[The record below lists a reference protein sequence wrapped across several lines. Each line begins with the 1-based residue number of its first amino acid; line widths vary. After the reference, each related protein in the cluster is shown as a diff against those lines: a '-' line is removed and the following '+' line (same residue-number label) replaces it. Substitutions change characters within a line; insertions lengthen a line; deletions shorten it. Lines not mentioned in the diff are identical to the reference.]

1 MYGIKIT
8 GVQIRINKKIMQL
21 SIIIVNYKTPHL
33 TLSCINSIYDTARN
47 INFEII
53 VVDNN
58 SQDGSEE
65 RITSRFPK
73 VLWIKNPV
81 NEGFGRANNIGIK
94 AAKGEFVLF
103 LNSDVTLITNSLAEA
118 IKCIKNISSPGVL
131 GIKLLNENGTVQE
144 FTSTIAN
151 YQKVLDLNILYSFLN
166 KNKVYSIEA
175 VMGSFMLIPM
185 KVIDE
190 CGAFDPDFFMY
201 SEEIELCNRIKNNGY
216 SINYLDNITAIHKNG
231 GSTPNR
237 KWAEKQSYLSNSL
250 LFFKLKGF
258 FGFSLYHLIILLN
271 FATNFFLMWLKN
283 KSFRDKYWKDI
294 SNYFSQ
300 IVNYITIP
308 MKYKRTIG
316 NGNLLLKAN

>member
-1 MYGIKIT
+1 
-8 GVQIRINKKIMQL
+8 MQL

-33 TLSCINSIYDTARN
+33 TLSCVKSIYDTARS
-47 INFEII
+47 IKFEII
-53 VVDNN
+53 IVDNN
-58 SQDGSEE
+58 SQDDSEE
-65 RITSRFPK
+65 RTTSQFPN

-81 NEGFGRANNIGIK
+81 NEGFGRANNIGIQ

-103 LNSDVTLITNSLAEA
+103 LNSDVTLLTNTLSES
-118 IKCIKNISSPGVL
+118 IKSIENISSPGVL
-131 GIKLLNENGTVQE
+131 GIKLLNENGTVQD

-166 KNKVYSIEA
+166 RNKKYDIEA

-216 SINYLDNITAIHKNG
+216 SIKYLDNIVAIHKNG

-258 FGFSLYHLIILLN
+258 SGFLLYHLIVLLN

-283 KSFRDKYWKDI
+283 KSFRDKYWVDI
-294 SNYFSQ
+294 INYFSQ

-308 MKYKRTIG
+308 IKYKRTIG
-316 NGNLLLKAN
+316 NGNLLLRAN